1 MTKQPRSVASTLN
14 EITHTDRFRLTDVFQ
29 MFQRVFLRHGSDE
42 VEAQF
47 GVGLP
52 STTPPI
58 GDVHDRVARPWFFS
72 RVLLFFGLAFFAV
85 LITYRAT
92 GAANLVPALVFTG
105 SFAAPVAVA
114 IFFFEC
120 NLPANVSLYAM
131 LRMFFWGGI
140 LGIVLSMVLFTIDE
154 FLPTRW
160 LGASVAAL
168 IEEPAKLAAVVL
180 LASRRRYPW
189 TLNGLCLGAAVGA
202 GFAAF
207 ESAGYALTWYVN
219 ALMSTN
225 DSSRANTALFDV
237 MMTRGLQAPLLH
249 VVWTAITAGALWR
262 VVHDSPLRSSSLA
275 DWRFVSPFM
284 AAVLL
289 HFTWN
294 SPLLWSLP
302 YSAKPI
308 LLGVIAWT
316 IAFGLLFT
324 GFREVR
330 EAAASARPKA

>member
-1 MTKQPRSVASTLN
+1 
-14 EITHTDRFRLTDVFQ
+14 
-29 MFQRVFLRHGSDE
+29 
-42 VEAQF
+42 
-47 GVGLP
+47 
-52 STTPPI
+52 
-58 GDVHDRVARPWFFS
+58 
-72 RVLLFFGLAFFAV
+72 
-85 LITYRAT
+85 
-92 GAANLVPALVFTG
+92 
-105 SFAAPVAVA
+105 
-114 IFFFEC
+114 
-120 NLPANVSLYAM
+120 
-131 LRMFFWGGI
+131 
-140 LGIVLSMVLFTIDE
+140 
-154 FLPTRW
+154 
-160 LGASVAAL
+160 
-168 IEEPAKLAAVVL
+168 
-180 LASRRRYPW
+180 
-189 TLNGLCLGAAVGA
+189 
-202 GFAAF
+202 
-207 ESAGYALTWYVN
+207 LTWYVN

-275 DWRFVSPFM
+275 DWRFVSPFI
-284 AAVLL
+284 AVVLL

-330 EAAASARPKA
+330 DAAASARPKA

>member
-1 MTKQPRSVASTLN
+1 MPRPHSPVTGPLN
-14 EITHTDRFRLTDVFQ
+14 DLTHTDPFRLTDVVQ
-29 MFQRVFLRHGSDE
+29 MFQRVFMRHDAGD

-52 STTPPI
+52 LTTPPI
-58 GDVHDRVARPWFFS
+58 RAVQDRVARPWFFT
-72 RVLLFFGLAFFAV
+72 RVLAFLGLAFLAV
-85 LITYRAT
+85 LIAYRST
-92 GAANLVPALVFTG
+92 DNPVLLPALIFTG
-105 SFAAPVAVA
+105 SFAAPIAVA

-120 NLPANVSLYAM
+120 NLPANVSLYAV
-131 LRMFFWGGI
+131 LRMFIWGGI
-140 LGIVLSMVLFTIDE
+140 LGIVLSLILSRIDE
-154 FLPTRW
+154 ALPTRW

-168 IEEPAKLAAVVL
+168 IEEPGKLAAVVL
-180 LASRRRYPW
+180 LASRRKYPW

-207 ESAGYALTWYVN
+207 ESAGYALGSFLETLMADRDMIKAN
-219 ALMSTN
+219 A
-225 DSSRANTALFDV
+225 ALQHSLLL
-237 MMTRGLQAPLLH
+237 RGVLSPFGH

-262 VVHDSPLRSSSLA
+262 VIHGDPLRSTSLA
-275 DWRFVSPFM
+275 DWRFVSPFI
-284 AAVLL
+284 ASVLL

-302 YSAKPI
+302 YFGKPL
-308 LLGVIAWT
+308 LLGLIAWT

-330 EAAASARPKA
+330 EAAATVRPTS

>member
-1 MTKQPRSVASTLN
+1 MTKQSRSPVGTLN
-14 EITHTDRFRLTDVFQ
+14 EITHTDPFRLTDVLQ
-29 MFQRVFLRHGSDE
+29 MFSRVFLRHDSED
-42 VEAQF
+42 VETQF

-52 STTPPI
+52 ATTPPL
-58 GDVHDRVARPWFFS
+58 GAVHDRVARPWFFA
-72 RVLLFFGLAFFAV
+72 RVLLFLGLAFVIV

-92 GAANLVPALVFTG
+92 GYPVLVPAIVLTG
-105 SFAAPVAVA
+105 SFAAPLAVA

-120 NLPANVSLYAM
+120 NLPANVSLYM
-131 LRMFFWGGI
+131 VLRMFTWGGL
-140 LGIVLSMVLFTIDE
+140 LGIVLSLILFKIDE
-154 FLPTRW
+154 ALPTAW

-168 IEEPAKLAAVVL
+168 IEEPGKLMAVVL
-180 LASRRRYPW
+180 LASRRKYPW

-207 ESAGYALTWYVN
+207 ESAGYALNSFLET
-219 ALMSTN
+219 L
-225 DSSRANTALFDV
+225 RAS
-237 MMTRGLQAPLLH
+237 RGLAEANAAMQHSLLLRGILSPFGH

-262 VVHDSPLRSSSLA
+262 VVHDSPLRTSSLA
-275 DWRFVSPFM
+275 DWRFVSPFI

-308 LLGVIAWT
+308 LLGAIAWT

-330 EAAASARPKA
+330 ETAAGVSYDA

>member
-1 MTKQPRSVASTLN
+1 MTKQTRSVASMLN
-14 EITHTDRFRLTDVFQ
+14 EITHTDRFQFADILK
-29 MFQRVFLRHGSDE
+29 MFQRVFVRHTADD

-58 GDVHDRVARPWFFS
+58 GAVRDRVAQPWFFS
-72 RVLLFFGLAFFAV
+72 RVLLFFGLAFVAV

-92 GAANLVPALVFTG
+92 GVINLVPALVFTG
-105 SFAAPVAVA
+105 SFAAPIAVA

-120 NLPANVSLYAM
+120 NLPANVSLFAM

-140 LGIVLSMVLFTIDE
+140 LGMVLALILFKIDE
-154 FLPTRW
+154 FLPTQW

-180 LASRRRYPW
+180 LASRRKYPW

-207 ESAGYALTWYVN
+207 ESAGYALNNFLQTLG
-219 ALMSTN
+219 AS
-225 DSSRANTALFDV
+225 
-237 MMTRGLQAPLLH
+237 RGLAQANAAMQDSLLLRGIVSPFGH
-249 VVWTAITAGALWR
+249 VVWTAIIAGALWR
-262 VVHDSPLRSSSLA
+262 VVHDGPLRTSSLA
-275 DWRFVSPFM
+275 DWRFVSPLI

-302 YSAKPI
+302 YSAKPV
-308 LLGVIAWT
+308 LLGAIAWT

-330 EAAASARPKA
+330 ETAAGARHDA

>member
-1 MTKQPRSVASTLN
+1 MTKPQRSVASTLN
-14 EITHTDRFRLTDVFQ
+14 TFTHTDRFQLADVLQ
-29 MFQRVFLRHGSDE
+29 IFQRVFIRHDVDE

-58 GDVHDRVARPWFFS
+58 AAVEDRVARPWFFS
-72 RVLLFFGLAFFAV
+72 RALLFFGLGFIAV
-85 LITYRAT
+85 LGTYRAT
-92 GAANLVPALVFTG
+92 GNPNLIPALVFMG
-105 SFAAPVAVA
+105 SFAGPIAVA

-120 NLPANVSLYAM
+120 NLPANISLYAVF
-131 LRMFFWGGI
+131 RMFIWGGI
-140 LGIVLSMVLFTIDE
+140 LGIVLTLALSTLEGI
-154 FLPTRW
+154 LATRW

-168 IEEPAKLAAVVL
+168 TEEPAKLAAVVL
-180 LASRRRYPW
+180 LASRRKCPW

-207 ESAGYALTWYVN
+207 ESAGYALRGFLEV
-219 ALMSTN
+219 LMESN
-225 DSSRANTALFDV
+225 VSEANTALIDV
-237 MMTRGLQAPLLH
+237 MTTRGFQSPFTH

-275 DWRFVSPFM
+275 DWRFVSPFI
-284 AAVLL
+284 ASVLL

-302 YSAKPI
+302 YAAKPI
-308 LLGVIAWT
+308 FLGAISWT

-330 EAAASARPKA
+330 EAAALARPNG